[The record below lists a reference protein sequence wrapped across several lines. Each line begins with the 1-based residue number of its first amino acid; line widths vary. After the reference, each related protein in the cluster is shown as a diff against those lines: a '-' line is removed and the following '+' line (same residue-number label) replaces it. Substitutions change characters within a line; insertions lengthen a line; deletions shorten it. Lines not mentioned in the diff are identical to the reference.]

1 MNANTKPTYCVDLA
15 KNKFQVH
22 TFSARGEV
30 LQRRTLTRAKFDE
43 LFSNPK
49 TPRGLVVMEACASSQ
64 YWARRFVRQGHE
76 ARLLPA
82 QFVAKHR
89 IGNKNDGNDADAIW
103 AAHQDARVKSVPVK
117 SVEQQDACAWH
128 RLRERLV
135 CERTQCVN
143 QIRGLLAERGRV
155 AAKGGSG
162 LVALVASA
170 DQLSDEV
177 TPVLARMIGM
187 IHQQIEQID
196 QQLEA
201 IECELHAT
209 AKRDPVAKRVMTIHG
224 LGVVTSTA
232 MAAETGGNVDRFADA
247 RQFAA
252 GIGVTPKEN
261 STGETWRLGPITKRG
276 NPYLRRLLVQCAQSV
291 IQNCRSRPDAISKFA
306 RRLLDDKNKKHNTV
320 VVAVANHLARIV
332 YAVIKHREDYR
343 PEGRAAAR
351 A

>member
-1 MNANTKPTYCVDLA
+1 MNANTKLTYCVDLA

-43 LFSNPK
+43 LFSSPK
-49 TPRGLVVMEACASSQ
+49 TARGLVVMEACASSQ
-64 YWARRFVRQGHE
+64 YWARRFTRQGFE
-76 ARLLPA
+76 VRLLPA

-103 AAHQDARVKSVPVK
+103 AAHQDVRVKSVPVK
-117 SVEQQDACAWH
+117 TVEQQDACAWH
-128 RLRERLV
+128 RLRERLIG
-135 CERTQCVN
+135 ERTQCIN
-143 QIRGLLAERGRV
+143 QIRGLLGERGRV

-162 LVALVASA
+162 LDALVASTE
-170 DQLSDEV
+170 QLSDEV
-177 TPVLARMIGM
+177 TPVLAHIIHM
-187 IHQQIEQID
+187 IHQQIEFLD
-196 QQLEA
+196 EQLNA
-201 IECELHAT
+201 IEAQLRAT
-209 AKRDPVAKRVMTIHG
+209 VARDPVAKRVMTIHG

-232 MAAETGGNVDRFADA
+232 MAAETGGRVERFADA

-252 GIGVTPKEN
+252 SIGITPDEN
-261 STGETWRLGPITKRG
+261 SSGETRRLGPITKRG

-306 RRLLDDKNKKHNTV
+306 LRLLDDKKKAHNTV

-332 YAVIKHREDYR
+332 YAVIKHGEDYQ
-343 PEGRAAAR
+343 PEGRTTAR